1 MKYLIF
7 SAIAILFLSCSVID
21 GDFHEK
27 NIELAKI
34 QGEWEVERIS
44 GGFGGGTLY
53 PTPEGYPVFI
63 NAEKITVIIK
73 NDEAK
78 WFTDGE
84 LSIVHEIK
92 YHNRSSSKL
101 TFEMIDRPRDE
112 FNVGRKYLLEDTF
125 KEEGFSLFDSCYD
138 CFSYDLIKK

>member
-7 SAIAILFLSCSVID
+7 PAIAILFLSCSVID

-63 NAEKITVIIK
+63 DAEKITVSIK
-73 NDEAK
+73 NDEVK

-92 YHNRSSSKL
+92 YEERSSSKL
-101 TFEMIDRPRDE
+101 TLLMKDRPKDQ
-112 FNVGRKYLLEDTF
+112 FNVGKKYLLNNTADNER
-125 KEEGFSLFDSCYD
+125 LNLMDSCFD
-138 CFSYDLIKK
+138 CFFYDLVRQ